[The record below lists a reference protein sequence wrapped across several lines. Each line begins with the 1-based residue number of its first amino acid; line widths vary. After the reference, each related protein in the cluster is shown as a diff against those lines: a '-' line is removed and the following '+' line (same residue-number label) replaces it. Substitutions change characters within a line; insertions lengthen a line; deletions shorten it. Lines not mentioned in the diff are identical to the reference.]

1 MKKLLL
7 LAAVGMLLAVSCN
20 KGEELAR
27 QTEYGDANKAE
38 TVFYASTEGTATPG
52 TKVYADED
60 LRVLWNAD
68 DRISIFNKTTTNAQ
82 YKFTGGDGDNSGGFE
97 EVQTPKTRAAL
108 DHIYAV
114 YPYSSSNAINDSGSQ
129 ITVNLPAQQAYR
141 AHSFGVGANTM
152 VAVTDGQFLGF
163 KNACGYLRFRFYGDN
178 VSVSSVKLEG
188 NNGEQIAGKA
198 YIAPVVG
205 GVPTLSMDA
214 TATSSITMNCTEAV
228 TLGTS
233 STDFT
238 EFIFVIPPTTF
249 SNGFKVTVTDNNG
262 AVFEKS
268 SSKSLTISR
277 NKIESMGAMK
287 VVPVNRIYTLVTGY
301 DELTEGSEILIVS
314 TPYDYAMGTAK
325 TSQYT
330 WRQQVAV
337 TKSSDKSTITNPSSD
352 VQVFTLQKGS
362 ADNTFML
369 ECKNGDF
376 AGQYIGIRT
385 DNGYTTYNYS
395 PWTYLYNCAASSE
408 YATSYELHI
417 EDNYDANITAY
428 NISSK
433 YKYICCDYY
442 NSLFKAND
450 VYVENYAVAIY
461 KLEGSGEGGDQLII
475 PTPEIHFTSGVNVPV
490 NTGGMIYVGNTQYL
504 PATGGTYTVGVEVL
518 YPKDG
523 GYFQNVI
530 QINGGGTTT
539 ISGLT
544 VSWNET
550 KTQLTITLPENTSSS
565 ARSAYID
572 IEYSYYENG
581 WVNLKKRFYI
591 AQSGATA
598 IK

>member
-1 MKKLLL
+1 
-7 LAAVGMLLAVSCN
+7 
-20 KGEELAR
+20 
-27 QTEYGDANKAE
+27 
-38 TVFYASTEGTATPG
+38 
-52 TKVYADED
+52 
-60 LRVLWNAD
+60 
-68 DRISIFNKTTTNAQ
+68 
-82 YKFTGGDGDNSGGFE
+82 
-97 EVQTPKTRAAL
+97 
-108 DHIYAV
+108 
-114 YPYSSSNAINDSGSQ
+114 
-129 ITVNLPAQQAYR
+129 
-141 AHSFGVGANTM
+141 M
-152 VAVTDGQFLGF
+152 VATSDNMFLGF

-475 PTPEIHFTSGVNVPV
+475 PTPEIHFTSGVNIPV

-504 PATGGTYTVGVEVL
+504 PATGGTYTVDVEVL
-518 YPKDG
+518 YPKDV

-550 KTQLTITLPENTSSS
+550 KTQLTVTLPENTSSS